1 MHSSPTLLSELGLIR
16 SAAVPPARQYVLP
29 APEVVG
35 VLLLHLLSS
44 RHDVL
49 TVDAQALLSY
59 QRK

>member
-29 APEVVG
+29 AAEVVG
-35 VLLLHLLSS
+35 VLSLRLLGS

-49 TVDAQALLSY
+49 TVDAQALLRY
-59 QRK
+59 HRK